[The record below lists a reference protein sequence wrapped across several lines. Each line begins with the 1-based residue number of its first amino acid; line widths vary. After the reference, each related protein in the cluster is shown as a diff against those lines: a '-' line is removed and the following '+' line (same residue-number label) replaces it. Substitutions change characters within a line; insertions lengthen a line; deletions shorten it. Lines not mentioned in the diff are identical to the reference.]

1 MLTVPNLIGLSAE
14 AAISQIESN
23 GFSYGWSQR
32 EHSDLMAGTVVGQSL
47 SAFSTEEEHS
57 MIYLT
62 VSDGP
67 VVYP

>member
-1 MLTVPNLIGLSAE
+1 MLTVPNLIGLSEE

-67 VVYP
+67 VVQP

>member
-1 MLTVPNLIGLSAE
+1 
-14 AAISQIESN
+14 
-23 GFSYGWSQR
+23 
-32 EHSDLMAGTVVGQSL
+32 MAGTVVAQSL

-67 VVYP
+67 VVQP